1 MQIIKFIVNTATHVI
16 KLYKIKQILNSIEK
30 CKNIDVTSFEL
41 NTIAAKTAAKDYTV
55 KLQKLKQEMF
65 DCGFLYVKFFQWYI
79 SKLKSDIIQS
89 NISEQKNYSNSR
101 ITSISYFIS
110 HFEDI
115 FEQCPYHS
123 LEDTKHIFQ
132 DMLPDTKIED
142 YIDINTLC
150 IIASGSIGQVYYA
163 KTTDGK
169 EIAIKV
175 KHPGIDDELKEQVNL
190 IALIQYLQ
198 SFKYFR
204 KRFNLFFNID
214 DFLTD
219 LTLQCDFNNEA
230 NNTKKFIENFA
241 DSAKYVKFPEVLFSS
256 RDLLISEYI
265 EAHSIDSLTEFQ
277 KSQATL
283 TFICFFYQMLFIDNH
298 IHGDLHCKNWKV
310 RLNSNVSIDSGLQH
324 NSQHNPQH
332 KPQIVVYDSGICYSN
347 LNVELTKEF
356 WLALGKYDIVTLSRT
371 IRQFIISSKYEIN
384 MNDLESEILV
394 ILKELESNFIST
406 QLILSTIV
414 NFFAS
419 HDIIIHKFLLNLTIT
434 ICLIEEFLKKANI
447 INKDKDILKTTNMY
461 NLINESQLDII
472 AFSKCNNSFKQ
483 IGEMLENDMDNK
495 FKKYTENIA
504 NNNIDLS
511 IDLNCANNSANI
523 MQSESVTSTI
533 ECKLFHTLSTT
544 KLKFTSPE

>member
-1 MQIIKFIVNTATHVI
+1 MQIIKFIVNTASHAI

-30 CKNIDVTSFEL
+30 CKHIDVTSFEL

-55 KLQKLKQEMF
+55 KLQKLKQDMF

-89 NISEQKNYSNSR
+89 NIGEQKDYSNSR
-101 ITSISYFIS
+101 VNSISYFIS

-123 LEDTKHIFQ
+123 LEDTKDIFQ

-150 IIASGSIGQVYYA
+150 AIASGSIGQVYYA

-169 EIAIKV
+169 EVAIKV

-190 IALIQYLQ
+190 IAIIQYLQ

-204 KRFNLFFNID
+204 KRFNLFFNIN

-219 LTLQCDFNNEA
+219 LTFQCDFNNEA

-241 DSAKYVKFPEVLFSS
+241 DSSRYVKFPEVLFSS

-310 RLNSNVSIDSGLQH
+310 RLNPDVSIDSGLQPK
-324 NSQHNPQH
+324 PQP

-356 WLALGKYDIVTLSRT
+356 WLALGKYDIVTLTRT
-371 IRQFIISSKYEIN
+371 IRQFIISSKNEIN

-414 NFFAS
+414 NFFSS

-434 ICLIEEFLKKANI
+434 ICLIEEFLKKANV

-461 NLINESQLDII
+461 NLINASQLDII
-472 AFSKCNNSFKQ
+472 AFTKCTNSFKQ

-504 NNNIDLS
+504 NNNIEFS
-511 IDLNCANNSANI
+511 KELNCANSDHIIQNGSA
-523 MQSESVTSTI
+523 TSTI
-533 ECKLFHTLSTT
+533 ECKLFHTLSTS